1 MFSVYARVYDAGA
14 AALRSAE
21 QNSGPEL
28 AASACEYYIVQKRRK
43 AGALHSK
50 SKFALP
56 PREKNRPLFPV
67 GAHDIKPAT
76 FKARV

>member
-56 PREKNRPLFPV
+56 PREKIALCFLSALTISSLQR
-67 GAHDIKPAT
+67 
-76 FKARV
+76 